1 MKKLL
6 HTPEGVRDIYNSEC
20 ERKLFLQNSLH
31 RQLSLYGYKDIQTP
45 TFEFFDIFSREI
57 GTIPSKDLYKFFD
70 REGHTLVLRP
80 DFTPSIARCVA
91 KYYMKEDM
99 PIRLCYAGS
108 TFVNHSEY
116 QGKLKESTQMGAEL
130 IGDDTVEADA
140 EMIVLVIKSLLEA
153 GLKDF
158 QIEVGQV
165 DFFKGILEE
174 AGIEEEDRMMLRELI
189 SIKNYFGIEELVNAL
204 SVKDEIKQVLLRLP
218 QLFGS
223 ADVLAEAKLL
233 AGNECSQQA
242 IERLEKLYEALS
254 MYGLERYI
262 TFDLGMLSKYQYYTG
277 IIFKAY
283 TYGTG
288 EAIATGGRYN
298 NLLTWFGKE
307 APSIGFVIML
317 DTLMAALLRQNI
329 ELAITHKNTLL
340 LYKEECKRQAI
351 SLAMYLREQNET
363 VELIGMK
370 HDKTMTDYIA
380 YGKRNNNAAILV
392 INQENEVDII
402 DLKSVC
408 EDE

>member
-1 MKKLL
+1 MMKKLL

-20 ERKLFLQNSLH
+20 ERKLFLQNNLH
-31 RQLSLYGYKDIQTP
+31 KQFQLYGYKDIQTP

-70 REGHTLVLRP
+70 REGNTLVLRP

-91 KYYMKEDM
+91 KYFMKEDM
-99 PIRLCYAGS
+99 PLRLCYAGN
-108 TFVNHSEY
+108 TFVNNSEY

-130 IGDDTVEADA
+130 IGDDTIDADA
-140 EMIVLVIKSLLEA
+140 EMIALVINSLLES

-158 QIEVGQV
+158 QIEIGEV

-174 AGIEEEDRMMLRELI
+174 AGIEEEAGFALRELI
-189 SIKNYFGIEELVNAL
+189 SIKNYFGVEELVSSL
-204 SVKDEIKQVLLRLP
+204 SVKDRIKEVMLKLP

-223 ADVLAEAKLL
+223 SDILNEAKAL
-233 AGNECSQQA
+233 ASNSCSIQA
-242 IERLEKLYEALS
+242 IERLEKLYEVLTL
-254 MYGLERYI
+254 YGLEQYI
-262 TFDLGMLSKYQYYTG
+262 SFDLGMLSKYQYYTG

-317 DTLMAALLRQNI
+317 DTLMSALLRQNI
-329 ELAITHKNTLL
+329 EIPIEHKNTML
-340 LYKEECKRQAI
+340 LYKESQQRKAI
-351 SLAMYLREQNET
+351 DLAKHLRENNEN
-363 VELIGMK
+363 VELICMTGN
-370 HDKTMTDYIA
+370 KTVEDYVE
-380 YGKRNNNAAILV
+380 YGKRNQNAV
-392 INQENEVDII
+392 IMVIENDNDVSLI
-402 DLKSVC
+402 DLQSEEV
-408 EDE
+408 

>member
-1 MKKLL
+1 MMKKLL

-20 ERKLFLQNSLH
+20 ERKLFLQNNLH
-31 RQLSLYGYKDIQTP
+31 QQFQLYGYKDIQTP

-70 REGHTLVLRP
+70 REGNTLVLRP

-91 KYYMKEDM
+91 KYFMKEDM
-99 PIRLCYAGS
+99 PLRLCYAGN
-108 TFVNHSEY
+108 TFVNNSEY

-130 IGDDTVEADA
+130 IGDDTIDADA
-140 EMIVLVIKSLLEA
+140 EMIALVINSLLES

-158 QIEVGQV
+158 QIEIGEV

-174 AGIEEEDRMMLRELI
+174 AGIEEEAGFALRELI
-189 SIKNYFGIEELVNAL
+189 SIKNYFGVEELVSSL
-204 SVKDEIKQVLLRLP
+204 SVKDRIKEVMLKLP

-223 ADVLAEAKLL
+223 SDILNEAKAL
-233 AGNECSQQA
+233 ASNSCSIQA
-242 IERLEKLYEALS
+242 IERLEKLYEVLTL
-254 MYGLERYI
+254 YGLEQYI
-262 TFDLGMLSKYQYYTG
+262 SFDLGMLSKYQYYTG

-317 DTLMAALLRQNI
+317 DTLMSALLRQNI
-329 ELAITHKNTLL
+329 EIPIEHKNTML
-340 LYKEECKRQAI
+340 LYKESQQRKAI
-351 SLAMYLREQNET
+351 DLAKHLRENNEN
-363 VELIGMK
+363 VELICMTGN
-370 HDKTMTDYIA
+370 KTVEDYVE
-380 YGKRNNNAAILV
+380 YGKRNQNAV
-392 INQENEVDII
+392 IMVIENDNDVSLI
-402 DLKSVC
+402 DLQSEEV
-408 EDE
+408 